1 MKFKSIIS
9 TIYLGRKRKR
19 KINEQL
25 QIGKIKFEVI
35 PVYINKV
42 CVHSIFQLK
51 YSPITP
57 VEVSKNNHKYLVIKI
72 LAGVIFLTLT
82 YILIYNILTTLGI
95 ITLVN
100 ESFITAIAPYI
111 FNGIS
116 TSNITQLTLL
126 LQKVNLLNP

>member
-1 MKFKSIIS
+1 MKFKNTIS
-9 TIYLGRKRKR
+9 TIYLDRKRKR

-42 CVHSIFQLK
+42 CIHSIFQLK
-51 YSPITP
+51 YSPVTS
-57 VEVSKNNHKYLVIKI
+57 VEVNKSNYQYVIIKLLV
-72 LAGVIFLTLT
+72 GVIFLTSI
-82 YILIYNILTTLGI
+82 YILTYNILTALGI
-95 ITLVN
+95 ILLVN

-116 TSNITQLTLL
+116 TSNISQLTLL

>member
-72 LAGVIFLTLT
+72 LVGVIFLTIT

-95 ITLVN
+95 ITLAN

>member
-9 TIYLGRKRKR
+9 TIFLGRKRKR

-51 YSPITP
+51 YTPITP

>member
-1 MKFKSIIS
+1 MKFKNTIS
-9 TIYLGRKRKR
+9 TIYLDRKRKR

-42 CVHSIFQLK
+42 CIHSIFQLK
-51 YSPITP
+51 YSPVTS
-57 VEVSKNNHKYLVIKI
+57 VEVNKSNYQYVIIKLLV
-72 LAGVIFLTLT
+72 GVIFLTSI
-82 YILIYNILTTLGI
+82 YILTYNILTALGI
-95 ITLVN
+95 ILLVN

-116 TSNITQLTLL
+116 TSNIPQLALL

>member
-9 TIYLGRKRKR
+9 TIYLGRKRKK

-72 LAGVIFLTLT
+72 LAGVIFLTFT
-82 YILIYNILTTLGI
+82 YILTYNILTTLGI

-100 ESFITAIAPYI
+100 EPFITAITPYI
-111 FNGIS
+111 FNNIP

-126 LQKVNLLNP
+126 LQKINLLNP

>member
-9 TIYLGRKRKR
+9 TIYLDRKRKK

-25 QIGKIKFEVI
+25 QIGKVKFEVI

-51 YSPITP
+51 YSPVTP
-57 VEVSKNNHKYLVIKI
+57 VGVSKSNYQYLVIKI
-72 LAGVIFLTLT
+72 LVGVIFLTLI
-82 YILIYNILTTLGI
+82 YILTYNILVTLGI
-95 ITLVN
+95 IALVN
-100 ESFITAIAPYI
+100 ESFITAITPYI

-116 TSNITQLTLL
+116 TSNIPQLTLL

>member
-9 TIYLGRKRKR
+9 TIYLGRKRKI
-19 KINEQL
+19 KIHEQL

-57 VEVSKNNHKYLVIKI
+57 VEVSKNNPNVVI
-72 LAGVIFLTLT
+72 
-82 YILIYNILTTLGI
+82 
-95 ITLVN
+95 
-100 ESFITAIAPYI
+100 
-111 FNGIS
+111 
-116 TSNITQLTLL
+116 
-126 LQKVNLLNP
+126 

>member
-72 LAGVIFLTLT
+72 LVGVIFLTLT

-95 ITLVN
+95 ITLAN

>member
-9 TIYLGRKRKR
+9 TIYLDRKRKK

-25 QIGKIKFEVI
+25 QIGKVKFEVI

-51 YSPITP
+51 YSPVTP
-57 VEVSKNNHKYLVIKI
+57 VGVSKSNYQYLVIKI
-72 LAGVIFLTLT
+72 LVGVIFLTLI
-82 YILIYNILTTLGI
+82 YILTYNILVTLGI
-95 ITLVN
+95 IALVN
-100 ESFITAIAPYI
+100 ESFITAIAPYV

-116 TSNITQLTLL
+116 TSNIPQLTLL